1 MTDGGTPGP
10 GTNRGPSLPAAGGEA
25 GSAPVRLAAARAT
38 AILLLPTAALL
49 LGLTAAA
56 VLTLAP
62 ALIGLA
68 AVAAATFM
76 LVRRHFLGLALLRRR
91 LEERAAADD
100 PRLAMAGRPGAIG
113 DVGAVAEVALA
124 LERADRR
131 ALDWIERGQR
141 RSEARAL
148 VIESIPD
155 PLLLIDARGRVAQ
168 ANRAARRQFGQQ
180 IVDRDLSTVIRHP
193 EILATV
199 RRALAG
205 EPGGDVEISLAA
217 PVERVFNVRIEAL
230 RDGGHDRDRDAEP
243 DTGPDT
249 GPDGVQ
255 GGVQGAAPGGASA
268 LMLFVDLSSVRRAEQ
283 MRVDF
288 VANVSHELRTPLA
301 TLLGF
306 IETLQGPARDDAE
319 ARDRFLDI
327 MKAQGLR
334 MSRLVNDLLS
344 LSRIETNEHKPPSA
358 RIDLGPVLE
367 GVKATLDLEARRR
380 NMRVELEVDAVLP
393 PVVGAEDEL
402 AQVVQNLLDNAIKYG
417 RPGTTIT
424 LAARRADRVPA
435 SFPGGPTGR
444 AVAIAVRDRGEG
456 IAPEHIPRL
465 TERFYRVDAARSR
478 ELGGTGLG
486 LAIVKHI
493 VSRHRGTMT
502 VQSTP
507 GEGSVFTVYVPAADA
522 AARSRGA
529 TAA

>member
-1 MTDGGTPGP
+1 MTEAGTTGP
-10 GTNRGPSLPAAGGEA
+10 GTNRDPVRPTADGEA
-25 GSAPVRLAAARAT
+25 GSAAVRLAAGRAT
-38 AILLLPTAALL
+38 AILLLPTAAVL

-56 VLTLAP
+56 VLTLVQ
-62 ALIGLA
+62 ALVGMAVVA
-68 AVAAATFM
+68 AVTFM
-76 LVRRHFLGLALLRRR
+76 LVRRHFLGLTLLRRH

-100 PRLAMAGRPGAIG
+100 PRIAMAGRPGAIG
-113 DVGAVAEVALA
+113 DGGAVAEVALA

-131 ALDWIERGQR
+131 AIDWIERLQR

-205 EPGGDVEISLAA
+205 EPGGDVEIALAA

-230 RDGGHDRDRDAEP
+230 
-243 DTGPDT
+243 
-249 GPDGVQ
+249 Q
-255 GGVQGAAPGGASA
+255 GGSHDDAQGGEPGGAPGGASA

-306 IETLQGPARDDAE
+306 IETLQGTARDDAE

-327 MKAQGLR
+327 MKAQGHR

-344 LSRIETNEHKPPSA
+344 LSRIETNEHKPPSE

-367 GVKATLDLEARRR
+367 AVKATLDLEARRR
-380 NMRVELEVDAVLP
+380 DMRVELEIDAVLP
-393 PVVGAEDEL
+393 AVVGAEDEL

-424 LAARRADRVPA
+424 LVARRADRVPA

-444 AVAIAVRDRGEG
+444 AVAIAVRDHGEG
-456 IAPEHIPRL
+456 IAAEHIPRL

-507 GEGSVFTVYVPAADA
+507 GEGSVFTVYVPAAEA